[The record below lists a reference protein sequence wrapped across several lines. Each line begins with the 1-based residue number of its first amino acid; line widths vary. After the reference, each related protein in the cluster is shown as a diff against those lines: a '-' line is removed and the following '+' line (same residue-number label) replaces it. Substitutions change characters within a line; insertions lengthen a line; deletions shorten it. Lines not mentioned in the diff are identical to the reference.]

1 MPKRKKPKV
10 MKMER
15 RFLSPDDDKKM
26 RMECAWEG
34 CERSKSMEKPTP
46 PDWRNLVVY
55 WSPHPQPNSTL
66 LEVCSGPFCDRDAAL
81 CGEHAK
87 ELDGLLKDIGQA
99 LTGPV
104 AGEA

>member
-10 MKMER
+10 MRMER
-15 RFLSPDDDKKM
+15 HYMSPGDVEKM
-26 RMECAWEG
+26 AQACAWDG
-34 CERSKSMEKPTP
+34 CERHIPASEAMP
-46 PDWRNLVVY
+46 PDWRNLIVY
-55 WSPHPQPNSTL
+55 WSPYAVPYSTL
-66 LEVCSGPFCDRDAAL
+66 IDVCSGPFCDRDAAL

-99 LTGPV
+99 LKGPV